1 MNQILYDPTGE
12 TNSVFRKPQSL
23 PANLLDDNV
32 LLFDI
37 SKPRSKEFLDYFEE
51 NLRQKGLVPKRAAK
65 PTNAKTATQEVI
77 DFMVKEADVVVGA
90 LSDLGSCTS
99 CGLHDFNE
107 LDKKRDPWSVPG
119 HRRVPGCGFHPVQ
132 GIGI

>member
-23 PANLLDDNV
+23 PTNLWDKKV
-32 LLFDI
+32 MLFDI
-37 SKPRSKEFLDYFEE
+37 GKPRSKEFLDYFEENLMELGNKTTKRSIPQKRKWYLSSHFEE

-77 DFMVKEADVVVGA
+77 DFMVKEADVVIGA
-90 LSDLGSCTS
+90 LSD
-99 CGLHDFNE
+99 
-107 LDKKRDPWSVPG
+107 
-119 HRRVPGCGFHPVQ
+119 
-132 GIGI
+132 

>member
-23 PANLLDDNV
+23 PTKLRDKKV
-32 LLFDI
+32 MLFDI
-37 SKPRSKEFLDYFEE
+37 GKPRSKEFLDYFEE

-77 DFMVKEADVVVGA
+77 DFMVKEADVVIGA
-90 LSDLGSCTS
+90 LSD
-99 CGLHDFNE
+99 
-107 LDKKRDPWSVPG
+107 
-119 HRRVPGCGFHPVQ
+119 
-132 GIGI
+132 